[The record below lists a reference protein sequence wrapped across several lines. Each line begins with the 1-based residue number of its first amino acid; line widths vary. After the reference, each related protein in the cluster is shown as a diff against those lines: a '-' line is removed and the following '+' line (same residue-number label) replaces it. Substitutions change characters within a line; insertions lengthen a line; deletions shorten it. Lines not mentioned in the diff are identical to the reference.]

1 MCLKLFDP
9 LYVFSVFQILE
20 SVEKMANFVKYSRND
35 GNFYLAAEKD
45 MEVQL
50 LVSKRI

>member
-1 MCLKLFDP
+1 M
-9 LYVFSVFQILE
+9 FSVFQILK

-35 GNFYLAAEKD
+35 ENFYLAAEKD

-50 LVSKRI
+50 RVSKGI